1 MIKKSK
7 RYLSLMLASAILF
20 SNMAGSIKVSAETRT
35 EEIPIL
41 EAKSTEY
48 EIYPAP
54 QKISYQEGD
63 FSFENG
69 VNVIYESGIDS
80 YTKSRLESE
89 ILKAHNISYEISTSN
104 EIVDGKTNILVG
116 IKDSGEAVD
125 TYSNKYKIET
135 EDLYEKIDSY
145 FLGADNNVIT
155 VLGRDTDS
163 AFYGLTTL
171 YHIVNQIEDMGI
183 RNFKIED
190 YANVVTRGFIEGY
203 YGNPWSIEDRS
214 DLMTYGGYYKLNA
227 YFYAPKD
234 DPKHRVQ
241 WRSLY
246 TEDELKWIKELADAG
261 NASKTRFVYGIHP
274 FPGNDAFGIN
284 KNEAGYQK
292 DLADLKTK
300 LMQVIDQGV
309 RQVAILADDFAN
321 PGGELG
327 LRLINDMTNWLENE
341 VKLQYPDMKT
351 TLPYIPYDY
360 MGNGSSNEFTH
371 LKQSPDNVQLVMTG
385 GRIWG
390 EVTQNF
396 SETFKNNTGR
406 APYYWINWPCS
417 DNSKQHL
424 IMGGNDTFLHPGVDP
439 TLIEGI
445 MLNPMQQSEAN
456 KSALFAVADYSWN
469 IWETKEQADQNWNDS
484 FKYMDHNTA
493 EETKASEALRE
504 ISKHMINQNM
514 DSRVRALQESVELA
528 PKLTAFKEKVA
539 SGASVKDDALALIE
553 EFTKLKDAADYYK
566 NNPGNEK
573 TRDQIIYWLNSWED
587 TTTAAIA
594 YLKSII
600 ANEEGNNSEIWSN
613 YSEGQSAF
621 EKSKTYGFKYVDHI
635 EYAEV
640 GVQHIVPFIKNMESF
655 LAPIVSGIVD
665 PSKVVSTIITN
676 RVDTPAGNLNNI
688 LDNNPSTEIVYKNPN
703 SISEGT
709 YIGIKYNRTIKIKD
723 VEFLLGAIAN
733 KNDTMQ
739 EAKIQYTVDGNEWLD
754 LEDGKVYTMPNKIT
768 IEGLDLA
775 AMGIRVIAIKNKTN
789 TWFGVKDITVNKG
802 DITEDSGI
810 NPTIIRSQWQQIY
823 EGSESNLF
831 DGNDSTDVWYK
842 THTGDMTNVGDFI
855 GVDLGKVIPV
865 GDVRFVVGRNG
876 SADKWTSYKLEYSTD
891 NLNWTTFKEYTGKA
905 SGQDIIQENFE
916 GKEARY
922 VRLTN
927 KVALKKWIIFS
938 EINVKKQGAVES
950 KKNVYT
956 NTDLELSSIFEN
968 EELTKLVP
976 KENITLKANEYIGI
990 KLDRIKDLSEIA
1002 LEVSNMD
1009 GLTLQTSMNGVEWT
1023 NVNLGNGSTL
1033 EDARYIRLI
1042 ANKDVSFNLN
1052 KFEVKSNEVYQPSIK
1067 ESFVKIN
1074 GKVENIFDKNFN
1086 TSASFDAFPRK
1097 DKGIV
1102 FDLGQT
1108 MNIKN
1113 LTYAVLDIE
1122 RDYLRDAKF
1131 QISSDGEDWT
1141 DVITI
1146 GDGLTNDSSDME
1158 SKPVEGGYDHGDST
1172 TIVPIS
1178 HAFVKG
1184 ELDSAKEAR
1193 YLRILFTAD
1202 YMYRWVKI
1210 SEILINDGEYIRTVN
1225 NPSYVS
1231 DPIEL
1236 AGFAPENINDGNL
1249 TTSYKPNTNN
1259 GQIKSGSL
1267 TYRLSENTD
1276 INKINIVQSGND
1288 ISNAKVMARTGY
1300 NEAGEAI
1307 WNELGTLSK
1316 SLTEIIN
1323 TKYDNI
1329 FEIRIDWAGIAP
1341 TIYEIVTMNDK
1352 DIPNTSELEDLVATS
1367 EDYVEE
1373 EYTAGSFAKFTE
1385 ALEAAKAILN
1395 NIENSNQEKVN
1406 IAKDNLSAAIEEL
1419 VNIEELS
1426 NIINEANN
1434 IKNNGENYTEESLDI
1449 LNIALENAEEAL
1461 ENPEATKEMVNSAVS
1476 ALRIAIDSLVK
1487 EDIDTPE
1494 ADKTLLT
1501 IVVEYAEEVK
1511 ANGDLEDVV
1520 PAVVKE
1526 FEEALKE
1533 AKDVLVDKKATEAKV
1548 NAAIE
1553 RLVNVIHMLEY
1564 KKGNKE
1570 ELIKLVEVINALDES
1585 KYTTATWEALQV
1597 ELEKANKVIE
1607 DENAMEEEVSKTYES
1622 LGKAFADL
1630 KLAADNSK
1638 LGKLVSELEAKD
1650 LSKYTPGSVTKFN
1663 AELDKAKS
1671 ILSNKEATQ
1680 EQIDEAYN
1688 KLIRSYLE
1696 LRLIPDKSK
1705 LEELINKAES
1715 IDTSKYT
1722 EESVN
1727 LLKEKLKEVKDVL
1740 DNEEAS
1746 QVEVNKASEK
1756 LEIALAGLDEKKDNN
1771 TDTDNE
1777 TDNNNGTG
1785 NGTDN
1790 DNNTGNGGSSGDNST
1805 NNNESNNDTNNNS
1818 SNNNDTT
1825 NNDREGDKNTEAG
1838 KGNLPETGGTS
1849 TFALVGIAT
1858 LLLGAGSVLRRRK

>member
-20 SNMAGSIKVSAETRT
+20 SNMAGSIKASAETRT

-80 YTKSRLESE
+80 YTKNRLEIE
-89 ILKAHNISYEISTSN
+89 ILKANDISYEVSTSN

-171 YHIVNQIEDMGI
+171 YHLVNQIEDMTI

-190 YANVVTRGFIEGY
+190 YGNVVTRGFIEGY

-371 LKQSPDNVQLVMTG
+371 LKQAPENVQLVMTG

-469 IWETKEQADQNWNDS
+469 IWATKEQADQNWHDS

-514 DSRVRALQESVELA
+514 DSRVRVLQESVELA
-528 PKLTAFKEKVA
+528 PKLTEFKEKVA
-539 SGASVKDDALALIE
+539 SGASVKEDALALIE
-553 EFTKLKDAADYYK
+553 EFTKLNDSADYYK

-594 YLKSII
+594 YLKAII

-640 GVQHIVPFIKNMESF
+640 GVQHIVPFIKKMESF

-676 RVDTPAGNLNNI
+676 RADTPAGNLNNI

-709 YIGIKYNRTIKIKD
+709 YIGIKYNRTIKIKE

-739 EAKIQYTVDGNEWLD
+739 EAKIQYTVDGKTWLD

-768 IEGLDLA
+768 IEGIDLDV
-775 AMGIRVIAIKNKTN
+775 MGIRIIATKARTN
-789 TWFGVKDITVNKG
+789 TWFGVKDITVNKS
-802 DITEDSGI
+802 DITEEDSEI
-810 NPTIIRSQWQQIY
+810 NKSVIRSNWPQIY
-823 EGSESNLF
+823 AGTEANLF

-842 THTGDMTNVGDFI
+842 THAGDVTKAGDFI
-855 GVDLGKVIPV
+855 GIDLGKVIPV

-876 SADKWTSYKLEYSTD
+876 SGDKWTSYKLEYSTD
-891 NLNWTTFKEYTGKA
+891 NSNWTTFKEYTGKA
-905 SGQDIIQENFE
+905 SGQDIIEENFE

-927 KVALKKWIIFS
+927 KEALNKWLIFS
-938 EINVKKQGAVES
+938 EISVKKHGENAS
-950 KKNVYT
+950 TKHVYT
-956 NTDLELSSIFEN
+956 NTDLKLTSIFKS

-976 KENITLKANEYIGI
+976 KENITLNVDEYIGL
-990 KLDRIKDLSEIA
+990 KLDRIKDLSEIE

-1009 GLTLQTSMNGVEWT
+1009 GLTLQTSMNEIEWT
-1023 NVNLGNGSTL
+1023 NVNLESRRAL
-1033 EDARYIRLI
+1033 EDARYIRLL
-1042 ANKDVSFNLN
+1042 ANKDVNFNLN
-1052 KFEVKSNEVYQPSIK
+1052 KFEVKSNETYPPSIK
-1067 ESFVKIN
+1067 ESYVKLN
-1074 GKVENIFDKNFN
+1074 GKVSSIFDKNFN

-1102 FDLGQT
+1102 FDLGQSI
-1108 MNIKN
+1108 NIKN
-1113 LTYAVLDIE
+1113 ITYAVLDTE

-1131 QISSDGEDWT
+1131 QISLDGEEWT
-1141 DVITI
+1141 DIITI
-1146 GDGLTNDSSDME
+1146 GDGITNDSSDME
-1158 SKPVEGGYDHGDST
+1158 YKPVEGGYDHGDST
-1172 TIVPIS
+1172 TTVPIS

-1193 YLRILFTAD
+1193 YLRILFTSD

-1210 SEILINDGEYIRTVN
+1210 SEILINDGEYIRPDN
-1225 NPSYVS
+1225 NPSYIS

-1249 TTSYKPNTNN
+1249 TTAYKPNTNN

-1267 TYRLSENTD
+1267 TYRLSENTN

-1300 NEAGEAI
+1300 NEAGGAI

-1352 DIPNTSELEDLVATS
+1352 NIPNTSELEELVATS
-1367 EDYVEE
+1367 EDYVKES
-1373 EYTAGSFAKFTE
+1373 YTAGSFAKFTE

-1395 NIENSNQEKVN
+1395 DIENSNQEKIN
-1406 IAKDNLSAAIEEL
+1406 IVKDNLSAAIEEL
-1419 VNIEELS
+1419 VNIEKLS
-1426 NIINEANN
+1426 NIIGEAND

-1449 LNIALENAEEAL
+1449 FNTALENAEVVL
-1461 ENPEATKEMVNSAVS
+1461 ENSEATKEMVNSAVS

-1511 ANGDLEDVV
+1511 ANGALEDVV
-1520 PAVVKE
+1520 PVVVKE

-1533 AKDVLVDKKATEAKV
+1533 AKDILADEKATKAQVDEAT
-1548 NAAIE
+1548 E
-1553 RLVNVIHMLEY
+1553 RLVKVIHMLEY
-1564 KKGNKE
+1564 KKGDKT

-1622 LGKAFADL
+1622 LGKAFANL
-1630 KLAADNSK
+1630 KLAADKSK
-1638 LGKLVSELEAKD
+1638 LEKLVSELEAKD
-1650 LSKYTPGSVTKFN
+1650 LSKYTTGSVTKFN
-1663 AELDKAKS
+1663 TELDNSKA

-1680 EQIDEAYN
+1680 EQIDEGYN
-1688 KLIRSYLE
+1688 KLIMAYLE

-1727 LLKEKLKEVKDVL
+1727 SLKEKLKEVRDVL
-1740 DNEEAS
+1740 DNEEAT
-1746 QVEVNKASEK
+1746 QGEVNKASEE
-1756 LEIALAGLDEKKDNN
+1756 LEIALAGLEEKKDNN
-1771 TDTDNE
+1771 TDTD
-1777 TDNNNGTG
+1777 

-1790 DNNTGNGGSSGDNST
+1790 DNNTGNGGSSGDNSS
-1805 NNNESNNDTNNNS
+1805 NNNESNTDTDNNP
-1818 SNNNDTT
+1818 SNNNDNT
-1825 NNDREGDKNTEAG
+1825 NNGNEDNKNTEVG

-1858 LLLGAGSVLRRRK
+1858 LLLGVGGVLRRRK